1 MNRLK
6 TNGNFIT
13 KINQKHFEEAQNLNM
28 KYNKKGQL
36 SINKNINYKI
46 VSLSQYRNKFQEKY
60 ISKNSTKRSRG
71 VNEIKN
77 YEKEK
82 VKVKD
87 KSQKINNLLKKQK
100 KKEKKINSSN
110 NLIKDL
116 FKNNLFRENDL
127 NKNNKQEYNEFY
139 SKVDVNKKKEKDI
152 DKDYNGGEKI
162 LKKMGEREKNLI
174 ISKINK
180 DKRINYYENTN
191 SRERIKIRIN
201 NKDKTFTERNQKRI
215 KNEGNIMNYCSF
227 NKINEIQFESKLKI
241 KHRNKKVENNK
252 DNTFEYPENGGISNF
267 NKSNNIIK
275 SQNNEDLKVNINN
288 LKNEYLNT
296 KNKRLNKVNHD
307 SYMKT
312 FDKKNQNEKKTIS
325 PMLNSKKKLSKIK
338 TYKKIN
344 LTLCQNILLNNP
356 QFEKTFI
363 LTTNSSRNKISYNER
378 LEQKKK
384 LLGIY
389 LKCKEYKMIKKKL
402 EDDLNNRNIKKNYV
416 FVYKKNE
423 EENNT
428 VRIYDEKN
436 NSIKMMRKRSRIS
449 HKYKRNL
456 EFQYDN
462 ELYKKSQDKLETI
475 NNEKIRNIYEKIG
488 FSAMPK
494 GLELMRKLTEM

>member
-1 MNRLK
+1 MKRLK
-6 TNGNFIT
+6 INGNFIT
-13 KINQKHFEEAQNLNM
+13 TINQKQFEEVQNLNM

-36 SINKNINYKI
+36 SINKNNNYKI

-60 ISKNSTKRSRG
+60 TSKNSTKRSRG
-71 VNEIKN
+71 VIEIKN

-82 VKVKD
+82 VKD
-87 KSQKINNLLKKQK
+87 KSKKINNFIKKQK
-100 KKEKKINSSN
+100 NKAKKINSSN

-127 NKNNKQEYNEFY
+127 NKSNKQEYNEFY
-139 SKVDVNKKKEKDI
+139 SKVDVNTKKEKDI
-152 DKDYNGGEKI
+152 NKDYNGGEKI
-162 LKKMGEREKNLI
+162 LKKIGEREKNLI

-201 NKDKTFTERNQKRI
+201 NKDKTFTERNHKRI
-215 KNEGNIMNYCSF
+215 KNEGHIMNYCSF
-227 NKINEIQFESKLKI
+227 NKINEIQFESKLKV
-241 KHRNKKVENNK
+241 KHRNKNVENNK
-252 DNTFEYPENGGISNF
+252 DNTFEYPENGGI
-267 NKSNNIIK
+267 
-275 SQNNEDLKVNINN
+275 LKVKINN
-288 LKNEYLNT
+288 LKNEYLST

-307 SYMKT
+307 SYMKA
-312 FDKKNQNEKKTIS
+312 FDKKKQNEKKSIS
-325 PMLNSKKKLSKIK
+325 PMSNSKKRLSKIK
-338 TYKKIN
+338 TFKKIN
-344 LTLCQNILLNNP
+344 LTLCQNILFNNP
-356 QFEKTFI
+356 QFEKTLI
-363 LTTNSSRNKISYNER
+363 LTTNSSRNKITYNER

-389 LKCKEYKMIKKKL
+389 LKCKEHKMIKKKL
-402 EDDLNNRNIKKNYV
+402 EDDLKNRNIKKNYA
-416 FVYKKNE
+416 FEYKKNE

-436 NSIKMMRKRSRIS
+436 NSIKLMRKRSRIS
-449 HKYKRNL
+449 HKFKRNL

-462 ELYKKSQDKLETI
+462 ELYKKSQDKIETI